1 MFQATLKKM
10 RTENLQPIN
19 YFLDVESGFL
29 HLNQLLGKTIRVE
42 HSGSQCLNCGLSK
55 PIFRQGHCQSCFFDS
70 PATGDWI
77 MRPELSKA
85 HLGQEDRDL
94 EYESNMQLQPHT
106 VYLALSSHLKVGV
119 TRKSQLPTRWIDQGA
134 HQATVILEVPNR
146 YLAGVG
152 EVALKNFFSDKTNW
166 RKMLQ
171 NNAEAVDWEKAR
183 NLAIDS
189 IPNDLKPY
197 VVRETTEI
205 QSLTFPVLQYPE
217 KVKSL
222 NLSKTPLYQGKLMGI
237 KGQYLIFEDAM
248 VFNVRS
254 NEGQC
259 VRLSIN

>member
-29 HLNQLLGKTIRVE
+29 HLNQLLGKTIRLE
-42 HSGSQCLNCGLSK
+42 HSGSQCLNCSLSK

-85 HLGQEDRDL
+85 HLGKEDRDL
-94 EYESNMQLQPHT
+94 EYESKMQLQPHT

-171 NNAEAVDWEKAR
+171 NDAEAVDWEEAR
-183 NLAIDS
+183 GHALDG

-197 VVRETTEI
+197 IVREKIDI
-205 QSLTFPVLQYPE
+205 QNMTFPVLQFPK

-222 NLSKTPLYQGKLMGI
+222 NLSKTPLYKGKLMGI
-237 KGQYLIFEDAM
+237 KGQYLIFEDET

>member
-29 HLNQLLGKTIRVE
+29 HLNQLLGKTIRLE

-85 HLGQEDRDL
+85 HLGEEDRDL
-94 EYESNMQLQPHT
+94 EYESKMQLQPHT

-171 NNAEAVDWEKAR
+171 NDAEAVDWKEAR
-183 NLAIDS
+183 NLALDG

-197 VVRETTEI
+197 IIRETTDI
-205 QSLTFPVLQYPE
+205 QNMIFPVLQYPE

-222 NLSKTPLYQGKLMGI
+222 NLSKTPLYEGKLMGI
-237 KGQYLIFEDAM
+237 KGQYLIFEDAT

-259 VRLSIN
+259 VNLSIN

>member
-10 RTENLQPIN
+10 RAENLQPIN

-29 HLNQLLGKTIRVE
+29 HLNQLLGKTIRLE

-94 EYESNMQLQPHT
+94 EYESKMQLQPHT

-171 NNAEAVDWEKAR
+171 NDAEAVDWKEAR
-183 NLAIDS
+183 NLALDG

-197 VVRETTEI
+197 IIRETTDI
-205 QSLTFPVLQYPE
+205 QNMIFPVLQYPE

-222 NLSKTPLYQGKLMGI
+222 NLSKTPLYEGKLMGI
-237 KGQYLIFEDAM
+237 KGQYLIFEDAT

-259 VRLSIN
+259 VNLSIN

>member
-94 EYESNMQLQPHT
+94 EYESKMQLQPHT

-189 IPNDLKPY
+189 IPKDLEPY

-205 QSLTFPVLQYPE
+205 ESLTFPVLQYPE

-222 NLSKTPLYQGKLMGI
+222 NLSKTPLYEGKLMGI
-237 KGQYLIFEDAM
+237 KGQYLIFEDAT

-259 VRLSIN
+259 IRLSIN

>member
-217 KVKSL
+217 KVKIL

-237 KGQYLIFEDAM
+237 KGQYLIFEDAT

>member
-29 HLNQLLGKTIRVE
+29 HLNQLLGKTIRLE
-42 HSGSQCLNCGLSK
+42 HSGSQCLNCSLSK

-85 HLGQEDRDL
+85 HLGKEDRDL
-94 EYESNMQLQPHT
+94 EYESKMQLQPHT

-134 HQATVILEVPNR
+134 HQATVILDVPNR

-171 NNAEAVDWEKAR
+171 NDAEAVDWEEAR
-183 NLAIDS
+183 GHALDG

-197 VVRETTEI
+197 IVREKIDI
-205 QSLTFPVLQYPE
+205 QNMTFPVLQFPK

-222 NLSKTPLYQGKLMGI
+222 NLSKTPLYKGKLMGI
-237 KGQYLIFEDAM
+237 KGQYLIFEDET

>member
-29 HLNQLLGKTIRVE
+29 YLNQLLGKTIRVE

-77 MRPELSKA
+77 MRPEFSKA

-94 EYESNMQLQPHT
+94 EYESKMQLQPHT

-222 NLSKTPLYQGKLMGI
+222 NLSKTPLYEGKLMGI
-237 KGQYLIFEDAM
+237 KGQYLIFEDAT

>member
-94 EYESNMQLQPHT
+94 EYESKMQLQPHT

-197 VVRETTEI
+197 VVRETSEI

-222 NLSKTPLYQGKLMGI
+222 NLSKTPLYEGKLMGI
-237 KGQYLIFEDAM
+237 KGQYLIFEDTT

-259 VRLSIN
+259 IRLSIN

>member
-94 EYESNMQLQPHT
+94 EYESKMQLQPHT

-189 IPNDLKPY
+189 IPKDLEPY

-205 QSLTFPVLQYPE
+205 ESLTFPVLQYPE

-222 NLSKTPLYQGKLMGI
+222 NLSKTPLYEGKLMGI
-237 KGQYLIFEDAM
+237 KGQYLIFEDAT

>member
-222 NLSKTPLYQGKLMGI
+222 NLSKTPLYEGKLMGI
-237 KGQYLIFEDAM
+237 KGQYLIFEDAT

>member
-29 HLNQLLGKTIRVE
+29 HLNQLLGKTIRLE
-42 HSGSQCLNCGLSK
+42 HSGSQCLNCSLSK

-85 HLGQEDRDL
+85 HLGKEDRDL
-94 EYESNMQLQPHT
+94 EYESKMQLQPHT

-152 EVALKNFFSDKTNW
+152 EVALKNFCSDKTNW

-171 NNAEAVDWEKAR
+171 NDAEAVDWEEAR
-183 NLAIDS
+183 GHALDG

-197 VVRETTEI
+197 IVREKIDI
-205 QSLTFPVLQYPE
+205 QNMTFPVLQFPK

-222 NLSKTPLYQGKLMGI
+222 NLSKTPLYKGKLMGI
-237 KGQYLIFEDAM
+237 KGQYLIFEDAT

>member
-29 HLNQLLGKTIRVE
+29 HLNQLLGKTIRLE
-42 HSGSQCLNCGLSK
+42 HSGSQCLNCSLSK

-85 HLGQEDRDL
+85 HLGKEDRDL
-94 EYESNMQLQPHT
+94 EYESKMQLQPHT

-171 NNAEAVDWEKAR
+171 NDAEAVDWEEAR
-183 NLAIDS
+183 GHALDG

-197 VVRETTEI
+197 IVREKIDI
-205 QSLTFPVLQYPE
+205 QNMTFPVLQFPK

-222 NLSKTPLYQGKLMGI
+222 NLSKTPLYKGKLMGI
-237 KGQYLIFEDAM
+237 KGQYLIFEDAT

>member
-29 HLNQLLGKTIRVE
+29 HLNQLLGKNIRLE
-42 HSGSQCLNCGLSK
+42 HRGSQCLNCGLSK

-85 HLGQEDRDL
+85 HLGEEDRDL
-94 EYESNMQLQPHT
+94 EYESKMQLQPHT

-171 NNAEAVDWEKAR
+171 NDAEEVDWKEAR
-183 NLAIDS
+183 NLALDG

-197 VVRETTEI
+197 LIREITDI
-205 QSLTFPVLQYPE
+205 QNMIFPVLQYPE

-222 NLSKTPLYQGKLMGI
+222 NLSKTPLYEGKLMGI
-237 KGQYLIFEDAM
+237 KGQYLIFDDAT

-259 VRLSIN
+259 VSLSIN

>member
-29 HLNQLLGKTIRVE
+29 HLNQLLGKTIRLE
-42 HSGSQCLNCGLSK
+42 HSGSQCLNCSLSK

-85 HLGQEDRDL
+85 HLGKEDRDL
-94 EYESNMQLQPHT
+94 EYESKMQLQPHT

-152 EVALKNFFSDKTNW
+152 EVALKNFFSS
-166 RKMLQ
+166 
-171 NNAEAVDWEKAR
+171 
-183 NLAIDS
+183 S
-189 IPNDLKPY
+189 I
-197 VVRETTEI
+197 I
-205 QSLTFPVLQYPE
+205 CSI
-217 KVKSL
+217 
-222 NLSKTPLYQGKLMGI
+222 LS
-237 KGQYLIFEDAM
+237 
-248 VFNVRS
+248 S
-254 NEGQC
+254 NI
-259 VRLSIN
+259 SAS

>member
-29 HLNQLLGKTIRVE
+29 HLNQLLGKTIRLE
-42 HSGSQCLNCGLSK
+42 HSCSQCLNCSLSK

-85 HLGQEDRDL
+85 HLGKEDRDL
-94 EYESNMQLQPHT
+94 EYESKMQLQPHT

-171 NNAEAVDWEKAR
+171 NDAEAVDWEEAR
-183 NLAIDS
+183 GHALDG

-197 VVRETTEI
+197 IVREKIDI
-205 QSLTFPVLQYPE
+205 QNMTFPVLQFPK

-222 NLSKTPLYQGKLMGI
+222 NLSKTPLYKGKLMGI
-237 KGQYLIFEDAM
+237 KGQYLIFEDAT

>member
-94 EYESNMQLQPHT
+94 EYESKMQLQPHT

-171 NNAEAVDWEKAR
+171 NNVEAVDWEKAR

-197 VVRETTEI
+197 VVRETSEI

-222 NLSKTPLYQGKLMGI
+222 NLSKTPLYEGKLMGI
-237 KGQYLIFEDAM
+237 KGQYLIFEDAT
-248 VFNVRS
+248 VFNARS